1 MKNNTNIEYR
11 RVGDFNIPNLILP
24 PEEANI
30 TLGKWGMLHKD
41 YLEKYKKLLFTTLL
55 TQGKLYQHCAEIEN
69 QARGMY
75 DTLIEQMKESE
86 GVTEQLKEQDQLEW
100 IQKMKNSDGITEQL
114 KEENQMEW
122 ICRMQNIEARSMEI
136 VITELIYN

>member
-1 MKNNTNIEYR
+1 MKNITYR
-11 RVGDFNIPNLILP
+11 YVGDYNIPNLILP

-41 YLEKYKKLLFTTLL
+41 YLLKHKKVLLVTLL

-69 QARGMY
+69 QARNMF
-75 DTLIEQMKESE
+75 DTLVEQMKKAE
-86 GVTEQLKEQDQLEW
+86 GA
-100 IQKMKNSDGITEQL
+100 TEQL

-122 ICRMQNIEARSMEI
+122 ICRMQNIEARARD
-136 VITELIYN
+136 VIFKELIYV